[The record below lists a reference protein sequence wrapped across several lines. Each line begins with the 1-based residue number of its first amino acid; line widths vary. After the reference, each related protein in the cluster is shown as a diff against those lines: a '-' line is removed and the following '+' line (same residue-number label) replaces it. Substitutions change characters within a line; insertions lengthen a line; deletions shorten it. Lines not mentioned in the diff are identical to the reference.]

1 MYDDKEFAKREF
13 EIIEDNTIDIDS
25 IEELEIIEECVK
37 KPEEFGV
44 GHIEY
49 KVKEPRLIGLVT
61 NELIKAVKQLNKELK
76 EVKEK
81 VK

>member
-1 MYDDKEFAKREF
+1 MK
-13 EIIEDNTIDIDS
+13 ILEDLVLSNYS
-25 IEELEIIEECVK
+25 IEELEVIEECVK
-37 KPEEFGV
+37 KPKEFGV

-49 KVKEPRLIGLVT
+49 KAKEPRLIGLVT
-61 NELIKAVKQLNKELK
+61 NELVRAVKQLNKELK